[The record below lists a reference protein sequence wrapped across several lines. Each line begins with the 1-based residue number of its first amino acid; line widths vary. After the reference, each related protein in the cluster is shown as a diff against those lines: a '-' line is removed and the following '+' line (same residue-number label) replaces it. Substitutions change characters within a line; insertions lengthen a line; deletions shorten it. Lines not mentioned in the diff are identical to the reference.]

1 MELSSLHLL
10 LTYQC
15 TLECDHCFVWG
26 SPWQT
31 GTMTLA
37 EIQFLLEQAQSLG
50 TVESIYFE
58 GGEAFLFYPLLL
70 AGVREAAQ
78 EGFQV
83 GVVTNGYWATSL
95 ADALV
100 WLGPFAGLVSDL
112 SISSDAYHWSDQ
124 LGQRAGTAHAA
135 AEQLGIP
142 VGLISIA
149 QPPGLVPGERHA
161 GGTTTPVQPP
171 GLVPGERH
179 AGGTTTPVQ
188 PPGTTPAQPGDV
200 TIEAPVGQL
209 PIGQSAVMYRGRAAE
224 KLAHNARQHPWETF
238 TECPHEDLRE
248 PGRVHI
254 DPFGN
259 LHMCQGLTIGS
270 VFETPLKVLC
280 ENYEPESHPIIAPL
294 LGGGPAELVRRFGL
308 SHRPAYADA
317 CELCDSA
324 RRALRG
330 QFPELLGPDQMYGV
344 SG

>member
-1 MELSSLHLL
+1 MQLSSLHLL

-15 TLECDHCFVWG
+15 TLECGHCFVWG

-37 EIQFLLEQAQSLG
+37 EIQFLIEQAQSLG

-70 AGVREAAQ
+70 AGVREAAKA
-78 EGFQV
+78 GFQV
-83 GVVTNGYWATSL
+83 GIVTNAYWATSL
-95 ADALV
+95 ADAMV

-112 SISSDAYHWSDQ
+112 TISSDLYHWSDQ
-124 LGQRAGTAHAA
+124 LSQRAGTAHAA

-142 VGLISIA
+142 VGFISIA
-149 QPPGLVPGERHA
+149 QPPGLMPGERHA

-171 GLVPGERH
+171 GPMPETM
-179 AGGTTTPVQ
+179 A
-188 PPGTTPAQPGDV
+188 A
-200 TIEAPVGQL
+200 EAPVGQL
-209 PIGQSAVMYRGRAAE
+209 PVGQSAVMYRGRAAQE
-224 KLAHNARQHPWETF
+224 LADRAPQHPWEMF

-254 DPFGN
+254 DPFGH

-270 VFETPLKVLC
+270 VYETSLKVLC
-280 ENYEPESHPIIAPL
+280 ENYVPEAHPIIDPL
-294 LGGGPAELVRRFGL
+294 LVGGPVELVRRFGL
-308 SHRPAYADA
+308 THRAAYADA

-330 QFPELLGPDQMYGV
+330 HFPELLRPDQMYGV